1 MNFSSFDFA
10 SKLGTKTKVTQ
21 FTNVKSRILQYV
33 NEINSLARTIQEE
46 MRSLLT
52 QEEYQRAQI
61 IKELRGMKKWRQIDL
76 GAEVRVLFPRAAASQ
91 STISRIENRQKLVTP
106 QIAEEFSQVFKV
118 DSGLFMPHFFY
129 E

>member
-1 MNFSSFDFA
+1 
-10 SKLGTKTKVTQ
+10 
-21 FTNVKSRILQYV
+21 
-33 NEINSLARTIQEE
+33 